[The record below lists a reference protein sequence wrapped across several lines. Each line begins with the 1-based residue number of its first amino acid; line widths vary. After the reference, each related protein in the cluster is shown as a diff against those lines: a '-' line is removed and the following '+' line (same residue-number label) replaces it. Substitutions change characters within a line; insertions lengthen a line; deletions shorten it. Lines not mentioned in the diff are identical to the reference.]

1 VIIDDLATWPADV
14 IEFLEKHHDLFLG
27 WEQRGAGQSAI
38 VTVSGRAYDRAIS
51 DLRALLRPHAL
62 RGYHC
67 TRLTEAEIDRVISTG
82 MQLPDAEMLH
92 HRIQALNDVG
102 LINRQIVDRLQ
113 KENLA
118 GDANRAGKIW
128 FCFFPPRLG
137 GQSGIERFFRHWGG
151 EALYVYHERD
161 DESGAVLRK
170 IGTPCII
177 IANVPIA
184 ALEIHSFLDIKV
196 ARRFLVDRGYQTVEP
211 LDHEDR
217 AKQPI
222 PASNIRRVIRHPE
235 PKFLKL
241 TACASWSPPLE

>member
-1 VIIDDLATWPADV
+1 MIIDDLLTWPAEV
-14 IEFLEKHHDLFLG
+14 TEFLEKHHDLFLG
-27 WEQRGAGQSAI
+27 WEKSRAGQPTIA
-38 VTVSGRAYDRAIS
+38 TVSGRAYDRAIS

-67 TRLTEAEIDRVISTG
+67 TRLTEAEIDQVISTG
-82 MQLPDAEMLH
+82 TQLPNAAMLH
-92 HRIQALNDVG
+92 HRIQALNEAG
-102 LINRQIVDRLQ
+102 LIDRQIVDRLQ
-113 KENLA
+113 RENLA

-161 DESGAVLRK
+161 DETGAVLRR

-177 IANVPIA
+177 EADVSIA
-184 ALEIHSFLDIKV
+184 ALEVYSFLDIKI
-196 ARRFLVDRGYQTVEP
+196 ARRFLVNRGYETVEP
-211 LDHEDR
+211 VDHEDR

-222 PASNIRRVIRHPE
+222 PAPNIRRVIRHPE
-235 PKFLKL
+235 PTFFKL
-241 TACASWSPPLE
+241 TACASWSPPLA